1 MWRLCCVGVHGF
13 GRLVVVI
20 CMVCVFVLIVYI
32 GRFSSW
38 LECCMVLWMGCSMGG
53 G

>member
-1 MWRLCCVGVHGF
+1 M
-13 GRLVVVI
+13 LV
-20 CMVCVFVLIVYI
+20 CMVFVNWLLLFAWYVSVFVLIVYI